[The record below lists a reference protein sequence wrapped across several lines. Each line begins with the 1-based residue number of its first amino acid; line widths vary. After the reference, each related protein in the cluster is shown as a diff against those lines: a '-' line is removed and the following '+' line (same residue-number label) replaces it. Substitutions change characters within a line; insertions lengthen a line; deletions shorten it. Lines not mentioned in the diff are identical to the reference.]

1 MLLLD
6 ALNTSDEVT
15 AKEILA
21 DVGVHKISPD
31 VAIKIIQSRTDVI
44 YE

>member
-6 ALNTSDEVT
+6 ALNTNDEDT

-21 DVGVHKISPD
+21 DVGVHKISSD